1 MTQLPTIHV
10 SPVRRTQ
17 ILRIVSIVALFLV
30 GTLGGFTLGVKF
42 GERKAQFQRG
52 FNQNYERNMM
62 RGGPSDYKGGDRDT
76 RGDSRS
82 GMNFGPRHGFGIAGT
97 VLSVADG
104 NTSLV
109 LKDKQDKENTISI
122 TAETVVQDGETKKTA
137 ADIVDGAMIMV
148 IGKPLETGVVEA
160 KFIRILP
167 ATTPAAV
174 PTPTPAQ

>member
-1 MTQLPTIHV
+1 MTQLPSIHV
-10 SPVRRTQ
+10 SPARRTQ
-17 ILRIVSIVALFLV
+17 ILRIVAVVALFLV
-30 GTLGGFTLGVKF
+30 GTLGGFALGVKF

-52 FNQNYERNMM
+52 FAQNYERNMM
-62 RGGPSDYKGGDRDT
+62 RGNMPNDRKGGDRDDN
-76 RGDSRS
+76 RP
-82 GMNFGPRHGFGIAGT
+82 GMNFGPRHGFGIVGT

-104 NTSLV
+104 DTSLV

-122 TAETVVQDGETKKTA
+122 TTETVVQDGETKKTA

-167 ATTPAAV
+167 VLTPAVA
-174 PTPTPAQ
+174 PTPIPAQ